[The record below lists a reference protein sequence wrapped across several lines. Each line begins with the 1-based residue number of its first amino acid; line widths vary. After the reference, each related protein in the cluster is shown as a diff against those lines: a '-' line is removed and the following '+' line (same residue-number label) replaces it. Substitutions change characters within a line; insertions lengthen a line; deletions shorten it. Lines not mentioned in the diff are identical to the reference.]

1 MTTSLFFTEAGRPAA
16 GQVWR
21 NWAGNVTAHPRQ
33 FIQPRSE
40 AEVQQ
45 IVRDAA
51 HSGLKVRVVGA
62 GHSFTATAATDDV
75 LLNLDHLSGV
85 QSFDPITGYV
95 TVWAGTRLFNLNAML
110 GSLGRA
116 QENMG
121 DINRQSVAGAI
132 STGTHG
138 TGVTLG
144 SVGTQV
150 EAVRLVDGL
159 GNLRTI
165 DGHDARALSAAR
177 LSLGAL
183 GIITSV
189 TLRTVPAYNLHMTIH
204 AGKFGEMLALAPEYA
219 ARHRH
224 FEFYWIPY
232 TNAVQVKRI
241 DVTDESARQDGPLQ
255 VFNDRVLENSGVKLL
270 CEISRRSPRSTQAVC
285 SVMGSLITPNT
296 RTQASH
302 DIFGSVRDVKFN
314 EMEYGL
320 PAESLPAALRELRD
334 LMTRQRYPIAMPV
347 EVRFVRQDDVMLST
361 ACGRDVAYI
370 AIHAYQGVSCDDYF
384 SEAEQ
389 IFLAHGGRPH
399 WGKCHTLKAAE
410 FARLVPLFHEF
421 LTIRDEFDPQRRF
434 TNAYLERVL
443 GD

>member
-1 MTTSLFFTEAGRPAA
+1 M
-16 GQVWR
+16 
-21 NWAGNVTAHPRQ
+21 
-33 FIQPRSE
+33 
-40 AEVQQ
+40 
-45 IVRDAA
+45 RDAA
-51 HSGLKVRVVGA
+51 QNGLKVRVVGA
-62 GHSFTATAATDDV
+62 GHSFTPAAATDDV

-85 QSFDPITGYV
+85 QSFDPATGFV
-95 TVWAGTRLFNLNAML
+95 TVWAGTRLFNLNAL
-110 GSLGRA
+110 LHGLGRA

-159 GNLRTI
+159 GNLRSIT
-165 DGHDARALSAAR
+165 GEDARALSAAR

-204 AGKFGEMLALAPEYA
+204 AGKFDEMLALAPEYA
-219 ARHRH
+219 AKHRH

-232 TNAVQVKRI
+232 TNAVQIKRI
-241 DVTDESARQDGPLQ
+241 DLTDDPAQQDGPLQ

-270 CEISRRSPRSTQAVC
+270 CEISRRAPQANQAVC
-285 SVMGSLITPNT
+285 SVMGRLITPNS

-320 PAESLPAALRELRD
+320 PAENLTAALRELRD
-334 LMTRQRYPIAMPV
+334 LMQRQRYPIAMPV
-347 EVRFVRQDDVMLST
+347 EVRFARQDDVMLST
-361 ACGRDVAYI
+361 AEGRDVAYI
-370 AIHAYQGVSCDDYF
+370 AIHAYQGVPCDDYF
-384 SEAEQ
+384 TQAEQ

-399 WGKCHTLKAAE
+399 WGKCHTLKAAD
-410 FARLVPLFHEF
+410 FARIVPRFHEF
-421 LTIRDEFDPQRRF
+421 LTVRGEYDPQRRF
-434 TNAYLERVL
+434 TNAYLQRVL